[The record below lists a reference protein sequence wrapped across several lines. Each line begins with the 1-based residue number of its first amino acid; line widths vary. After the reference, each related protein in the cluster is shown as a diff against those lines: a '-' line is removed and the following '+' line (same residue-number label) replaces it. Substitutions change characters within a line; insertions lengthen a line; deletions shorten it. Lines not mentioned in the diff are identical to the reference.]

1 MAEPGEDGIS
11 QPKKTRTLP
20 PARSVEA
27 AHSALS
33 TVPGS
38 HAASPAKPPAAS
50 AHHSHALPVYAINLQ
65 ELVKSTL
72 SLSQLPHVG
81 WRYLW
86 KQSRHCSSVEVART
100 FKKKRNVATTRSRGP
115 VNTRLIRAVERATK
129 SIGKDKYAVRL
140 LSAPPLVYSAVW
152 LKSFRHRADKVIVV
166 ETIAPKIHSSKVY
179 PIGEFL
185 DLLRPDATMLVEHT
199 QRIKLSQQRAAVE
212 NTKT

>member
-1 MAEPGEDGIS
+1 
-11 QPKKTRTLP
+11 
-20 PARSVEA
+20 
-27 AHSALS
+27 
-33 TVPGS
+33 
-38 HAASPAKPPAAS
+38 
-50 AHHSHALPVYAINLQ
+50 
-65 ELVKSTL
+65 
-72 SLSQLPHVG
+72 
-81 WRYLW
+81 
-86 KQSRHCSSVEVART
+86 VEVART

-185 DLLRPDATMLVEHT
+185 DILRPDAAMLVEHT